1 MGWNS
6 AFGRITA
13 CVSSPRQRN
22 LEGFI
27 LGRFTVVKNMNMA
40 VVATFQQ
47 FCIYLIIFAYFFVII
62 CLLKDAV
69 RLRLK

>member
-1 MGWNS
+1 
-6 AFGRITA
+6 
-13 CVSSPRQRN
+13 
-22 LEGFI
+22 
-27 LGRFTVVKNMNMA
+27 MNMA